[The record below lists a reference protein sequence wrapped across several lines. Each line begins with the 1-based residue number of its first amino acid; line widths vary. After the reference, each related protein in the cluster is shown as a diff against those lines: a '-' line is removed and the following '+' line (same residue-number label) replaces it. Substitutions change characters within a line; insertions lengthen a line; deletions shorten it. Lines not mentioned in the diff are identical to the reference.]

1 MSEIKVDKL
10 TGKAAAGNVTVTDG
24 SVTMKLQDGL
34 AKAWANFDGDA
45 GTVAARNSLNIS
57 GFTDNGTG
65 DYTVSFTSSMSAAD
79 YSASYCHDYRSSY
92 ISGAQIDELAAG
104 SFKARAGINGSA
116 VDADESCVSVL
127 GDLA

>member
-1 MSEIKVDKL
+1 MSTLKADTIVASDGTSPVTL
-10 TGKAAAGNVTVTDG
+10 TKQSA
-24 SVTMKLQDGL
+24 

-45 GTVAARNSLNIS
+45 GTVAARNSLNVS

-65 DYTVSFTSSMSAAD
+65 DYTVSFSNSMSAAD
-79 YSASYCHDYRSSY
+79 YSASYCHDNRSSF
-92 ISGAQIDELAAG
+92 ISGAQVDELAAG